1 MKQPILIIG
10 PSPEG
15 IYFGGIHSHINN
27 LKKLDIFQNAIV
39 YDPGYKYSRNK
50 VSIISIILR
59 IKSLPKY
66 IRDNNISCVLI
77 NSSIS
82 TYSIIKLSIILYFI
96 RRNES
101 TLVHVFFHGGRFERV
116 GLFKYHHIINILKF
130 AMLPTFYYHFLS
142 TEQKIGFEKYYHGYN
157 TALYR
162 NYSSSNNIIMRE
174 HSKSNVLNLL
184 FVGRLVKS
192 KGIYEALN
200 AVEYISKHMNGYIYL
215 KYVGDGIE
223 KNRLASTI
231 RKKGL
236 DNIAITGL
244 LVGDALNNEYRNSDL
259 LILPSYSE
267 GFPYAMIEA
276 FQAGLPIIGTPT
288 GALAD
293 YIIDGITGFKVEQ
306 KNVLSL
312 IKTISKC
319 LNNRDMIKSMSDNC
333 YKVFINDFA
342 KIHAENY
349 YKNITAIEFKKL

>member
-1 MKQPILIIG
+1 
-10 PSPEG
+10 
-15 IYFGGIHSHINN
+15 
-27 LKKLDIFQNAIV
+27 
-39 YDPGYKYSRNK
+39 
-50 VSIISIILR
+50 
-59 IKSLPKY
+59 
-66 IRDNNISCVLI
+66 
-77 NSSIS
+77 
-82 TYSIIKLSIILYFI
+82 
-96 RRNES
+96 
-101 TLVHVFFHGGRFERV
+101 
-116 GLFKYHHIINILKF
+116 
-130 AMLPTFYYHFLS
+130 
-142 TEQKIGFEKYYHGYN
+142 
-157 TALYR
+157 LYR